1 MTRPWQRALIAS
13 LMLMLSS
20 LAGCIGTDELDDD
33 TVSADSLGK
42 VIVSTYHVEQLV
54 SAIAGDLVDVEMM
67 STENIPAHDY
77 NPSAQDIVRLQGA
90 DLFLYHGLGLEPW
103 VNATLEG
110 LGDSAPTAAMTHTLP
125 DGLQA
130 LDYESML
137 IDELCTS
144 LAGLSGMQT
153 TELAE
158 DDHDAAVFEGDDAA
172 YALAFPEHHDDDH
185 DDDHDDHADHDDDH
199 DDHADH
205 DDHGHDLVEAEE
217 TMTMVSGC
225 PAGTVVSI
233 YHFEEGH
240 YVLEFEAEDL
250 ESFNMA
256 IAMMA
261 GGHAHHDHGDED
273 HDDHGDEDHDDHG
286 VCHDMSDHSNNNI
299 TTQEAC
305 EAGGF
310 VWMDEH
316 DEDHDDLSAEEA
328 MEMFDANNDSHLSL
342 SEVFEAMESMEEDDH
357 DHGNETHENHGN
369 ETHEDHGNETHED
382 HGNETHEGNE
392 THDHHDEVE
401 HALEMAITEYMFN
414 MADADNN
421 ALLNLSELGMFV
433 ELMEDEDDV
442 GEDVMASVF
451 LSVFDEGDNDVLSLG
466 EFTEMIEFMMIEEE
480 HDNEHDH
487 GNESMATTHNE
498 TDDDHHDEMNLTE
511 TAEMMFS
518 LHDVN
523 NDSSLNLTELSDLM
537 HEMFD
542 DGHEEELAFLK
553 LDIEVE
559 GEYGIALPA
568 GVTMHV
574 ISEGDHDD
582 HGHGEDSHD
591 ENGHDEA
598 GHDDDDDHGE
608 EGDDHDEEGHD
619 EALAYDP
626 HSWLDPVAFKAQ
638 VSLVADLLTTSF
650 PEGAD
655 TFAANAGVYIEAL
668 EAIDREFTSAFGEN
682 GTCEANEV
690 VSNHNAYAYLSARYD
705 IQFVTVHGL
714 DPEAEPSAE
723 DILTVVESIEEGNIS
738 VLFIEEYTQASAVQ
752 SIVDQTDV
760 QVLTLYTMEMA
771 PSDSDDTYATLMIKN
786 LNNLKTGLGCQ

>member
-1 MTRPWQRALIAS
+1 
-13 LMLMLSS
+13 
-20 LAGCIGTDELDDD
+20 
-33 TVSADSLGK
+33 
-42 VIVSTYHVEQLV
+42 
-54 SAIAGDLVDVEMM
+54 
-67 STENIPAHDY
+67 
-77 NPSAQDIVRLQGA
+77 
-90 DLFLYHGLGLEPW
+90 
-103 VNATLEG
+103 
-110 LGDSAPTAAMTHTLP
+110 
-125 DGLQA
+125 
-130 LDYESML
+130 
-137 IDELCTS
+137 
-144 LAGLSGMQT
+144 
-153 TELAE
+153 
-158 DDHDAAVFEGDDAA
+158 
-172 YALAFPEHHDDDH
+172 
-185 DDDHDDHADHDDDH
+185 
-199 DDHADH
+199 
-205 DDHGHDLVEAEE
+205 
-217 TMTMVSGC
+217 
-225 PAGTVVSI
+225 
-233 YHFEEGH
+233 
-240 YVLEFEAEDL
+240 
-250 ESFNMA
+250 
-256 IAMMA
+256 
-261 GGHAHHDHGDED
+261 
-273 HDDHGDEDHDDHG
+273 
-286 VCHDMSDHSNNNI
+286 
-299 TTQEAC
+299 
-305 EAGGF
+305 
-310 VWMDEH
+310 
-316 DEDHDDLSAEEA
+316 
-328 MEMFDANNDSHLSL
+328 
-342 SEVFEAMESMEEDDH
+342 
-357 DHGNETHENHGN
+357 
-369 ETHEDHGNETHED
+369 
-382 HGNETHEGNE
+382 
-392 THDHHDEVE
+392 
-401 HALEMAITEYMFN
+401 MAITEYMFN

-421 ALLNLSELGMFV
+421 ALLNLSELGIFV

-451 LSVFDEGDNDVLSLG
+451 LSVFDEDDNDVLSLG
-466 EFTEMIEFMMIEEE
+466 EFTEMVEFMMIEEE

-518 LHDVN
+518 MHDVN

-542 DGHEEELAFLK
+542 DGHEEELAFLE

-638 VSLVADLLTTSF
+638 VSRVADLLTTSF